1 MDDELKLLLK
11 LILEREEKAEEEKK
25 TAKKRGRPVS
35 EPAVTEKQPEK
46 EETGKLPHT
55 QAEYRERDLTLARR
69 ELYPAHDSNIDLMKD
84 VPIWAKYALTV
95 PEAAKYFHLG
105 INKLHEI
112 IRRDKYAEYLL
123 WNGGRVYFK
132 RELFEK
138 YLNGDSKV

>member
-95 PEAAKYFHLG
+95 RPSAPSSG
-105 INKLHEI
+105 IYSG
-112 IRRDKYAEYLL
+112 IRKGVTMSVIKTIHTTISLRS
-123 WNGGRVYFK
+123 V
-132 RELFEK
+132 
-138 YLNGDSKV
+138 